1 MFYTKCEK
9 VSVMATNGIH
19 SNTPQIPVF
28 KGEKYHLWSIKMQ
41 TMFQSQELWD
51 LVESGYEEPEEP
63 PEVPDKKLRDNRK
76 LNAKALFI
84 IQSAVDDD
92 IFPRISTAKMAKEA
106 WEILKMEYR
115 GDSKVISVKL
125 QNLHGNFESLKM
137 KEKESVQDY
146 LSKVSSIVNQ
156 MRSFGAN
163 ISDSIVVRKVL
174 RSLTKNYNHVVAAIE
189 ESKNMS
195 SYSFDELM
203 GSLLA
208 HEDRILRSDENVEE
222 KAFQVKGEM
231 SNEWHYEDGRGR
243 GRGMGSRGRGR
254 EESGGRGRFEGQRQS
269 MSSIQCY
276 YCKRYG
282 HKEDRCWDK
291 QRDEQGG
298 EQTNFVQKVEEET
311 LFYSHVS

>member
-1 MFYTKCEK
+1 M
-9 VSVMATNGIH
+9 VS
-19 SNTPQIPVF
+19 
-28 KGEKYHLWSIKMQ
+28 
-41 TMFQSQELWD
+41 
-51 LVESGYEEPEEP
+51 
-63 PEVPDKKLRDNRK
+63 R
-76 LNAKALFI
+76 ALFI
-84 IQSAVDDD
+84 IQSTVDDD

-137 KEKESVQDY
+137 KEKEYVHDY

-156 MRSFGAN
+156 MRSFGEN
-163 ISDSIVVRKVL
+163 ISDSTVVRKVL

-195 SYSFDELM
+195 SYSFNELM

-254 EESGGRGRFEGQRQS
+254 EESGGHGQYVGQRQS

-291 QRDEQGG
+291 QRDEQDG
-298 EQTNFVQKVEEET
+298 QTNFAQKVEEEET
-311 LFYSHVS
+311 LF